1 MVTDG
6 GEVAFVQ
13 RMIVESC
20 QLTTDCQ
27 WYTSMLGKLS
37 SVHTVLDTLKAA
49 AVRNW
54 AVKEFVQGT
63 KTRRWAIAWSF
74 QSARPTKDVARGIPG
89 LPKKLLPFPSLFA
102 FEAPPSLL
110 DDFYEHL
117 QELFDNKEIEWRF
130 DRITS
135 TAWGWAR
142 GNVWSRAAR
151 RKTVDKEATGK
162 NRDDGVERPRE
173 PRFTFRIQLH
183 PEKATS
189 AVLEVDVRWL
199 AGLDTVVFE
208 SFCGFVKS
216 KLSEPKLE
224 AKPNSLKS

>member
-13 RMIVESC
+13 RMVVESC

-74 QSARPTKDVARGIPG
+74 QSARPTKVCHFLSLI
-89 LPKKLLPFPSLFA
+89 LPM
-102 FEAPPSLL
+102 
-110 DDFYEHL
+110 
-117 QELFDNKEIEWRF
+117 
-130 DRITS
+130 
-135 TAWGWAR
+135 
-142 GNVWSRAAR
+142 
-151 RKTVDKEATGK
+151 AT
-162 NRDDGVERPRE
+162 RE
-173 PRFTFRIQLH
+173 NFRI
-183 PEKATS
+183 
-189 AVLEVDVRWL
+189 D
-199 AGLDTVVFE
+199 D
-208 SFCGFVKS
+208 
-216 KLSEPKLE
+216 
-224 AKPNSLKS
+224 